1 MSAEYL
7 KAWVFANKKRNEKE
21 MGFFKD
27 EKAVE
32 YVEKLLEQMEG
43 LVKTGLVKKT
53 IDGNYQLAE
62 LADMQVEMREYK
74 DMIADLESQAGV
86 FMNEMRG
93 ELVKLETYIELKS
106 DRYKLWQK
114 LHLDKYPRNY

>member
-74 DMIADLESQAGV
+74 DMIADH
-86 FMNEMRG
+86 
-93 ELVKLETYIELKS
+93 LVQLIDLLFSGK
-106 DRYKLWQK
+106 R
-114 LHLDKYPRNY
+114 